1 MKSSTRCVGNKY
13 NNILQR
19 IVLSMN
25 EHNQLS
31 LSTNRIKLEQKLNE
45 AELVA
50 CIKEITQES
59 IPVNDKKEFLKA
71 LSLRGETDEEFSIFI
86 REFRKMSIDPELQE
100 YSTQAIDLCGTGG
113 DKAHSFN
120 VSTFVSFI
128 VASAGVPVIKHG
140 NRSITSK
147 CGSADL
153 IEGIGIPVNAPKE
166 KIRESIKSL
175 NFCFLFAPQF
185 HPAFKHI
192 APVRKELAGEGI
204 VTVFNLLGPTINP
217 ARPSHQ
223 LLGVFD
229 PSHIQKI
236 GNALT
241 SNHVQSGL
249 VVHGTVKNDPIT
261 GVDELTNC
269 GDNKVFGIGQI
280 KMDAIEDWS
289 PTIWG
294 CDYGTFSDL
303 KGGDLSHNISIMN
316 SLLEGTAPE
325 SLQATVLLN
334 ASTALW
340 IQGRCSSLGEGMELA
355 KSLLFDGEVK
365 KWLDKANLFFK

>member
-1 MKSSTRCVGNKY
+1 
-13 NNILQR
+13 
-19 IVLSMN
+19 MN
-25 EHNQLS
+25 DHNQLS
-31 LSTNRIKLEQKLNE
+31 FSTNRIKLEQNLNE
-45 AELVA
+45 DELVA
-50 CIKEITQES
+50 CIGEITQES
-59 IPVNDKKEFLKA
+59 VSTNDKKDFLKA
-71 LSLRGETDEEFSIFI
+71 LSLKGETDEEFSIFI
-86 REFRKMSIDPELQE
+86 REFRKMSIDPELGD
-100 YSTQAIDLCGTGG
+100 YSKEAIDLCGTGG

-153 IEGIGIPVNAPKE
+153 IEGIGIPVNGPIE
-166 KIRESIKSL
+166 KIRESIKAL

-192 APVRKELAGEGI
+192 APVRKELAAEGV

-217 ARPSHQ
+217 AKPSNQ

-229 PSHIQKI
+229 PLHMKKM

-241 SNHVQSGL
+241 SNNVHSGI
-249 VVHGTVKNDPIT
+249 VVHGNLNNCSIS

-280 KMDAIEDWS
+280 QMDAIENWS
-289 PTIWG
+289 PSKWG
-294 CDYGTFSDL
+294 CEYGSFSDL
-303 KGGDLSHNISIMN
+303 KGGDLTYNISVMN
-316 SLLEGTAPE
+316 ALLEGTAPK
-325 SLQATVLLN
+325 SLQTTVLLN
-334 ASTALW
+334 ASTAFW
-340 IQGRCSSLGEGMELA
+340 IQGRCSSLSEGMELA
-355 KSLLFDGEVK
+355 KSLLIDGVVK
-365 KWLDKANLFFK
+365 KWLDKVNLFFK